1 VRWPSTASSGLEGPR
16 RLIETSTVDRE
27 RTESNLKAALLAASI
42 GLAAFALT
50 FFAAILYI
58 G

>member
-1 VRWPSTASSGLEGPR
+1 
-16 RLIETSTVDRE
+16 VDRE
-27 RTESNLKAALLAASI
+27 RTESNLKAGLVAASI
-42 GLAAFALT
+42 ALAAFALT

>member
-1 VRWPSTASSGLEGPR
+1 
-16 RLIETSTVDRE
+16 VDRE
-27 RTESNLKAALLAASI
+27 RTESNLKTGLLAATI
-42 GLAAFALT
+42 ALAAFALT

>member
-1 VRWPSTASSGLEGPR
+1 
-16 RLIETSTVDRE
+16 VDRE

>member
-1 VRWPSTASSGLEGPR
+1 
-16 RLIETSTVDRE
+16 VDRE
-27 RTESNLKAALLAASI
+27 RTESNLKAALLATSVA
-42 GLAAFALT
+42 LAAFALT